1 MTEVLSE
8 IWREYR
14 ATNLGTG
21 SVVIDIGSSEGY
33 FTRWAEAQGAI
44 VDTYEAR
51 NGVAVGPC
59 DGYCTVKGDG
69 LGAYTIPG
77 TGPTTMVSL
86 TTILA
91 AYETV
96 DFLKCDIEGGE
107 YLIFNTDLSKIQQF
121 GIEFHVWTTP
131 DKPKPGLGVR
141 DEPMPRGAF
150 TRLRKQLARRHDLE
164 LNGDPKAGGYIY
176 GTLR

>member
-1 MTEVLSE
+1 LENLQQ
-8 IWREYR
+8 IWCEYR
-14 ATNLGTG
+14 ATNIGPG
-21 SVVIDIGSSEGY
+21 SIVIDLGASEGY
-33 FTRWAEAQGAI
+33 FTGWAESQGAT
-44 VDTYEAR
+44 VDAYDAR
-51 NGVAVGPC
+51 NGVAVGPY
-59 DGYCTVKGDG
+59 DGLCTVKGDG

-77 TGPTTMVSL
+77 DGETIMVSL
-86 TTILA
+86 ATILDA
-91 AYETV
+91 WETV

-150 TRLRKQLARRHDLE
+150 HRLWKQLSRRHDLE
-164 LNGDPKAGGYIY
+164 LNGDPAAGGYIY